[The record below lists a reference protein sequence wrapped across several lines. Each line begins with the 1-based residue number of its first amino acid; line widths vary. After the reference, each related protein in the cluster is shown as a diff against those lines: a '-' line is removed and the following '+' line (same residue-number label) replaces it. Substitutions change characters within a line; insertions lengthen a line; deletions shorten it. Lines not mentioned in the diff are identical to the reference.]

1 MQQFEAALRENPK
14 EANNMIA
21 QELELFLHG
30 QGAKPRSMFA
40 TPTETL
46 REALF
51 RAGMIRERAD
61 EILVFVGECEEAL
74 VEADD
79 VEEGADLQAPV
90 DISLTVEVLEIERH
104 RHVHCHT
111 CRHVAVEI
119 TFNGDTKR
127 RRFSPSATVGTVT
140 QWARRKFRLD
150 PAAAAEYVL
159 QITGTTE
166 QPRSDKHLGEL
177 VKAGTCSLSLE
188 FVKEITHQG

>member
-1 MQQFEAALRENPK
+1 
-14 EANNMIA
+14 MIA

-30 QGAKPRSMFA
+30 QGAKPRSMVA
-40 TPTETL
+40 TPAETL
-46 REALF
+46 REALS
-51 RAGMIRERAD
+51 RAGMSREGAD

-74 VEADD
+74 VEPDD
-79 VEEGADLQAPV
+79 VEDGADIQAPV
-90 DISLTVEVLEIERH
+90 DVNLTVEVLEIERH
-104 RHVHCHT
+104 RHVHCHN

-119 TFNGDTKR
+119 TFNGDTTR

-177 VKAGTCSLSLE
+177 VKAGTCSLNLE